1 MTPLT
6 ENLKKMT
13 PESLKYLFNNASESK
28 AIGVLHALCENTG
41 DDDESVTYTGTVN
54 LIFSCSNNQEEAIAL
69 CLKVHS
75 IVNHPLVSLLLMK
88 IPGTK
93 VTLNPDNSVGFIK
106 AEEADNV
113 IDSLNFLNG
122 ASGSLFTFIEKYINL
137 ENPSIEGLCVLLM
150 QLLDNGGEDD
160 D

>member
-13 PESLKYLFNNASESK
+13 PESLKYLLNNTSESK
-28 AIGVLHALCENTG
+28 AIGVLHALEIG
-41 DDDESVTYTGTVN
+41 DDGSVTYTGTAN
-54 LIFSCSNNQEEAIAL
+54 LIFSCSNNQEEAIGLA
-69 CLKVHS
+69 LKVHS
-75 IVNHPLVSLLLMK
+75 IVNHPLGSILLMK

-106 AEEADNV
+106 DEEIDNV

-122 ASGSLFTFIEKYINL
+122 MSGGLFTFIEKYINS
-137 ENPSIEGLCVLLM
+137 ENPSIEGLCVLIM
-150 QLLDNGGEDD
+150 QLLDDGGEDND
-160 D
+160 

>member
-28 AIGVLHALCENTG
+28 AIGVLRALQKSAE
-41 DDDESVTYTGTVN
+41 DDESVTYTGTAN
-54 LIFSCSNNQEEAIAL
+54 LIFSCSDNQEEAIAL
-69 CLKVHS
+69 ALKVHS
-75 IVNHPLVSLLLMK
+75 IVNHPLGLLLMMK
-88 IPGTK
+88 ISGIK

-106 AEEADNV
+106 DEEIDNV
-113 IDSLNFLNG
+113 IDSLDFLNG
-122 ASGSLFTFIEKYINL
+122 MSGGLFTFIEKYVNS